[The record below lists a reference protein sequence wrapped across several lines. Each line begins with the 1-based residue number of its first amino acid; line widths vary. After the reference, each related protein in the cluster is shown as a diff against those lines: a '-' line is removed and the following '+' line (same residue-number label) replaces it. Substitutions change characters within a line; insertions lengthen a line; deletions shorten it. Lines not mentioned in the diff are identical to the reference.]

1 MSPAGEPPERSST
14 LRHPRNVPA
23 FDGPALVGPAA
34 EQTLLRL
41 SKGHSVMQSLK
52 KFLTDE
58 RGLESVE
65 YAVLGSLIVLAI
77 VVAVGLLGTKISDAF
92 TEIDNKIVIP

>member
-23 FDGPALVGPAA
+23 FDAPALVGPAA
-34 EQTLLRL
+34 EQTLVRL

-52 KFLTDE
+52 KFLADE

-65 YAVLGSLIVLAI
+65 YALLGSIIIVLIVAAVTGLKDAI
-77 VVAVGLLGTKISDAF
+77 VTAFNNVAGAL
-92 TEIDNKIVIP
+92 